1 MNNQNDH
8 DTYIIPPN
16 FVDTGTFFG
25 GMFRAR
31 NVIEAGI
38 LAAVT
43 GLPVFLFLPFSLTA
57 RIIVLCLTTL
67 PLVLFAL
74 IGISGESLSSFL
86 VIFLKY
92 MKNRRIVGG
101 GESQEAMRAATSAKK
116 GRKSSKKKS
125 PVPSENTASTGTSQQ
140 IKIDQN
146 NHKSGRN
153 EKIGGISGWRRR
165 GEEDFPAEF
174 DQVKGYEIRQKLRPS
189 QTQKKQNPMPQSKK
203 HGKTG
208 KKGVKKTDKRRASAK
223 SGKECGSR
231 QQKKDHSTRK
241 PLHTPEPQ
249 ITHLNPVAD
258 YLPISRIENGVIY
271 TKDHRYVKVVE
282 VIPINFLLRSAREQR
297 SIIYSFVSY
306 LKISP
311 VKLQFKVLTRRAD
324 IGRHMET
331 VRREMAQETNGQCR
345 LMQEDYLQFIQ
356 QICSREA
363 VTRRFFLVFEYEPW
377 SNARRTDEEGEA
389 IGSLQ
394 SAVHTASNYLRQC
407 GNEVVLPDNE
417 DEFTIDVLYNLLC
430 RNESATKPL
439 PVRAK
444 EVVAQYLANGREA
457 EIDHIPAGEFIAPT
471 GIDFTHGRYI
481 CIDGLYFA
489 YLLIPSDG
497 YKTHV
502 PAGWLSLMVN
512 AGDGIDLDMFLSR
525 QPKERIIQ
533 KVGQQLRINRSR
545 IKDASDTNTDFD
557 DIDSAIRSGYFLKEG
572 LANNED
578 FYFMNLLVT
587 ITAPNEEDLEW
598 KVSEMKKLLLSQD
611 MRVSTCHFR
620 EEQAFLTA
628 LPLVSVEKGLY
639 ERSKRNLLTGG
650 AASCYPFTSYE
661 MCDDNGILLGVNK
674 YNSSLIIVDIFNSA
688 VYKNANMA
696 ILGTSGAGKTFTMQL
711 MALRM
716 RRKGIPIFIIAP
728 LKGHEFHRACANVGG
743 EFIQVSPASPHCIN
757 VMEIRQ
763 VDRTVNEL
771 LDGPGIQ
778 LSELAEKI
786 QRLHIFFSLLIPDMN
801 HEERQLLDEAL
812 IHTYNKKGITHDNA
826 SLADPQNPER
836 YREMPV
842 LGDLYEILKKSA
854 ATKRLANILNRLV
867 NGSASTFNQQTNVS
881 LDNKYTVLDISSL
894 TGDLLTVGMFVA
906 LDFVWDRAKEDRTE
920 EKTIFIDECWQLL
933 SGAGATG
940 TRLAGDFVL
949 EIFKTIRGYGGSAVC
964 ASQDLN
970 DFFNLDEGRFG
981 KGIIN
986 NSKTKIILNLEDDE
1000 AMRVQSALHLSD
1012 AEVMEVTHFERGN
1025 GLIST
1030 NNNNIM
1036 VEFKASPLE
1045 KDLITTDRR
1054 ELKDIVERMRRQS
1067 EAG

>member
-1 MNNQNDH
+1 MSNKNDH

-16 FVDTGTFFG
+16 FIETGTFFG

-38 LAAVT
+38 LVFAIGA
-43 GLPVFLFLPFSLTA
+43 PVFLFLPFGLTT
-57 RIIVLCLTTL
+57 RIIILCLTAL
-67 PLVLFAL
+67 PVGLVAL
-74 IGISGESLSSFL
+74 IGISGESLSQFL

-92 MKNRRIVGG
+92 LRNRRVVGG
-101 GESQEAMRAATSAKK
+101 DGAQPAEKAAPSKSAGKHLKQRPPKEKK
-116 GRKSSKKKS
+116 PKAPK
-125 PVPSENTASTGTSQQ
+125 
-140 IKIDQN
+140 
-146 NHKSGRN
+146 
-153 EKIGGISGWRRR
+153 RRR
-165 GEEDFPAEF
+165 SGEADFPAEF
-174 DQVKGYEIRQKLRPS
+174 DEVRGYEIREKLRPKKKAKKERPAKANKAKKKAKKRPEKERLPRRPAHIKE
-189 QTQKKQNPMPQSKK
+189 QKP
-203 HGKTG
+203 
-208 KKGVKKTDKRRASAK
+208 A
-223 SGKECGSR
+223 C
-231 QQKKDHSTRK
+231 
-241 PLHTPEPQ
+241 
-249 ITHLNPVAD
+249 LNPVAD
-258 YLPISRIENGVIY
+258 YLPIEKVENGIIY
-271 TKDHRYVKVVE
+271 TKDHRFVKVVE
-282 VIPINFLLRSAREQR
+282 VVPINFMLRSAREQR
-297 SIIYSFVSY
+297 NIIYSFVSY

-311 VKLQFKVLTRRAD
+311 IKLQIKVLTRRAD
-324 IGRHMET
+324 INRHLDT
-331 VRREMAQETNGQCR
+331 VRQEMAHEENEQCR
-345 LMQEDYLQFIQ
+345 LMQEDYLNFVQ
-356 QICSREA
+356 QVGSREA
-363 VTRRFFLVFEYEPW
+363 VTRRFFLIFEYEPW
-377 SNARRTDEEGEA
+377 ANTRRSEQEDEA
-389 IGSLQ
+389 IQSLQ

-407 GNEVVLPDNE
+407 GNEVIAPENE
-417 DEFTIDVLYNLLC
+417 DEFTVDVLYNLLC
-430 RNESATKPL
+430 RNESAVKPL
-439 PVRAK
+439 SVRAQ
-444 EVVAQYLANGREA
+444 EVVAQYMEHGRES
-457 EIDHIPAGEFIAPT
+457 EIDHIPAAEFAAPRS
-471 GIDFTHGRYI
+471 IDFSHGRYI
-481 CIDGLYFA
+481 CMDGLYYA

-497 YKTHV
+497 YKTQV
-502 PAGWLSLMVN
+502 PAGWLSLIVN
-512 AGDGIDLDMFLSR
+512 AGDGIDMDMFLAR

-533 KVGQQLRINRSR
+533 RVGQQLRINRSK

-557 DIDSAIRSGYFLKEG
+557 DIDGAIRSGYFLKEG

-578 FYFMNLLVT
+578 FYYLNLLITV
-587 ITAPNEEDLEW
+587 TAPSVEDLEW

-611 MRVSTCHFR
+611 MNVSACHFR
-620 EEQAFLTA
+620 EEQAFLSA
-628 LPLVSVEKGLY
+628 LPLVSMEKGLY
-639 ERSKRNLLTGG
+639 ERGKRNLLTGG
-650 AASCYPFTSYE
+650 AASCYPFTSFE

-688 VYKNANMA
+688 IYKNANMA

-716 RRKGIPIFIIAP
+716 RRKNIPVFIIAP

-743 EFIQVSPASPHCIN
+743 EFIQISPASPHCIN
-757 VMEIRQ
+757 VMEIRK
-763 VDRTVNEL
+763 VDRSVNEM

-778 LSELAEKI
+778 LSELAAKI
-786 QRLHIFFSLLIPDMN
+786 QQLHIFFSLLIPDMS

-812 IHTYNKKGITHDNA
+812 IRTYNAKGITHDNA
-826 SLADPQNPER
+826 SLEDPANPGC

-842 LGDLYEILKKSA
+842 LGDLYEILKA
-854 ATKRLANILNRLV
+854 APETIRMAHILNRLV
-867 NGSASTFNQQTNVS
+867 NGSASTFNKQTNVR

-906 LDFVWDRAKEDRTE
+906 LDFVWDRAKADRTE
-920 EKTIFIDECWQLL
+920 EKAIFIDECWQLL

-1000 AMRVQSALHLSD
+1000 AERVQETLHLSD
-1012 AEVMEVTHFERGN
+1012 AETMEVTHFERGN

-1054 ELKDIVERMRRQS
+1054 ELREILERKRREQES
-1067 EAG
+1067 A

>member
-1 MNNQNDH
+1 MSNKNDH

-16 FVDTGTFFG
+16 FIETGTFFG

-38 LAAVT
+38 LVFAIGA
-43 GLPVFLFLPFSLTA
+43 PVFLFLPFGLTT
-57 RIIVLCLTTL
+57 RIIILCLTAL
-67 PLVLFAL
+67 PVGLVAL
-74 IGISGESLSSFL
+74 IGISGESLSQFL

-92 MKNRRIVGG
+92 LRNRRVVGG
-101 GESQEAMRAATSAKK
+101 DGEQPEEKTAP
-116 GRKSSKKKS
+116 SK
-125 PVPSENTASTGTSQQ
+125 STGKHLKQRPP
-140 IKIDQN
+140 K
-146 NHKSGRN
+146 
-153 EKIGGISGWRRR
+153 EKKPKAPKRRR
-165 GEEDFPAEF
+165 SGEADFPAEF
-174 DQVKGYEIRQKLRPS
+174 DEVRGYEIREKLRPKKKAKKERPAKANKAKKKAKKRPEKERLPRRPAHIKE
-189 QTQKKQNPMPQSKK
+189 QKL
-203 HGKTG
+203 
-208 KKGVKKTDKRRASAK
+208 A
-223 SGKECGSR
+223 C
-231 QQKKDHSTRK
+231 
-241 PLHTPEPQ
+241 
-249 ITHLNPVAD
+249 LNPVAD
-258 YLPISRIENGVIY
+258 YLPIEKVENGIIY
-271 TKDHRYVKVVE
+271 TKDHRFVKVVE
-282 VIPINFLLRSAREQR
+282 VVPINFMLRSAREQR
-297 SIIYSFVSY
+297 NIIYSFVSY

-311 VKLQFKVLTRRAD
+311 IKLQIKVLTRRAD
-324 IGRHMET
+324 INRHLDT
-331 VRREMAQETNGQCR
+331 VRQEMAHEENEQCR
-345 LMQEDYLQFIQ
+345 LMQEDYLNFVQ
-356 QICSREA
+356 QVGSREA
-363 VTRRFFLVFEYEPW
+363 VTRRFFLIFEYEPW
-377 SNARRTDEEGEA
+377 ANTRRSEQEDEA
-389 IGSLQ
+389 IQSLQ

-407 GNEVVLPDNE
+407 GNEVIVPENE
-417 DEFTIDVLYNLLC
+417 DEFTVDVLYNLLC
-430 RNESATKPL
+430 RNESAVKPL
-439 PVRAK
+439 SVRAQ
-444 EVVAQYLANGREA
+444 EVVAQYMEHGRES
-457 EIDHIPAGEFIAPT
+457 EIDHIPAAEFAAPRS
-471 GIDFTHGRYI
+471 IDFSHGRYI
-481 CIDGLYFA
+481 CMDGLYYA

-497 YKTHV
+497 YKTQV
-502 PAGWLSLMVN
+502 PAGWLSLIVN
-512 AGDGIDLDMFLSR
+512 AGDGIDMDMFLAR

-533 KVGQQLRINRSR
+533 RVGQQLRINRSK

-557 DIDSAIRSGYFLKEG
+557 DIDGAIRSGYFLKEG

-578 FYFMNLLVT
+578 FYYLNLLITV
-587 ITAPNEEDLEW
+587 TAPSVEDLEW

-611 MRVSTCHFR
+611 MNVSACHFR
-620 EEQAFLTA
+620 EEQAFLSA
-628 LPLVSVEKGLY
+628 LPLVSMEKGLY
-639 ERSKRNLLTGG
+639 ERGKRNLLTGG
-650 AASCYPFTSYE
+650 AASCYPFTSFE

-688 VYKNANMA
+688 IYKNANMA

-716 RRKGIPIFIIAP
+716 RRKNIPVFIIAP

-743 EFIQVSPASPHCIN
+743 EFIQISPASPHCIN
-757 VMEIRQ
+757 VMEIRK
-763 VDRTVNEL
+763 VDRSVNEM

-778 LSELAEKI
+778 LSELAAKI
-786 QRLHIFFSLLIPDMN
+786 QQLHIFFSLLIPDMS

-812 IHTYNKKGITHDNA
+812 IRTYNAKGITHDNA
-826 SLADPQNPER
+826 SLEDPANPGC

-842 LGDLYEILKKSA
+842 LGDLYEILKA
-854 ATKRLANILNRLV
+854 APETTRMAHILNRLV
-867 NGSASTFNQQTNVS
+867 NGSASTFNKQTNVR

-906 LDFVWDRAKEDRTE
+906 LDFVWDRAKADRTE
-920 EKTIFIDECWQLL
+920 EKAIFIDECWQLL

-1000 AMRVQSALHLSD
+1000 AERVQETLHLSD
-1012 AEVMEVTHFERGN
+1012 AETMEVTHFERGN

-1054 ELKDIVERMRRQS
+1054 ELREILERKRREQES
-1067 EAG
+1067 A

>member
-1 MNNQNDH
+1 MSNKNDH

-16 FVDTGTFFG
+16 FIETGTFFG

-38 LAAVT
+38 LVFAIGA
-43 GLPVFLFLPFSLTA
+43 PVFLFLPFGLTT
-57 RIIVLCLTTL
+57 RIIILCLTAL
-67 PLVLFAL
+67 PVGLVAL
-74 IGISGESLSSFL
+74 IGISGESLSQFL

-92 MKNRRIVGG
+92 LRNRRVVGG
-101 GESQEAMRAATSAKK
+101 DGAQPAEKAAPSKSAGKHLKQRPPKEKK
-116 GRKSSKKKS
+116 PKAPK
-125 PVPSENTASTGTSQQ
+125 
-140 IKIDQN
+140 
-146 NHKSGRN
+146 
-153 EKIGGISGWRRR
+153 RRR
-165 GEEDFPAEF
+165 SGEADFPAEF
-174 DQVKGYEIRQKLRPS
+174 DEVRGYEIREKLRPKKKAKKERPAKANKAKKKAKKRPEKGRLPKRPAHIKE
-189 QTQKKQNPMPQSKK
+189 QKP
-203 HGKTG
+203 
-208 KKGVKKTDKRRASAK
+208 A
-223 SGKECGSR
+223 C
-231 QQKKDHSTRK
+231 
-241 PLHTPEPQ
+241 
-249 ITHLNPVAD
+249 LNPVAD
-258 YLPISRIENGVIY
+258 YLPIEKVENGIIY
-271 TKDHRYVKVVE
+271 TKDHRFVKVVE
-282 VIPINFLLRSAREQR
+282 VVPINFMLRSAREQR
-297 SIIYSFVSY
+297 NIIYSFVSY

-311 VKLQFKVLTRRAD
+311 VKLQIKVLTRRAD
-324 IGRHMET
+324 INRHLDT
-331 VRREMAQETNGQCR
+331 VRREMAHEENEQCR
-345 LMQEDYLQFIQ
+345 LMQEDYLNFVQ
-356 QICSREA
+356 QVGSREA
-363 VTRRFFLVFEYEPW
+363 VTRRFFLIFEYEPW
-377 SNARRTDEEGEA
+377 ANTRRSEQEDEA
-389 IGSLQ
+389 IQSLQ

-407 GNEVVLPDNE
+407 GNEVIVPENE
-417 DEFTIDVLYNLLC
+417 DEFTVDVLYNLLC
-430 RNESATKPL
+430 RNESAVKPL
-439 PVRAK
+439 SVRAQ
-444 EVVAQYLANGREA
+444 EVVAQYMEQGREN
-457 EIDHIPAGEFIAPT
+457 EIDHIPAAEFAAPRS
-471 GIDFTHGRYI
+471 IDFSHGRYI
-481 CIDGLYFA
+481 CIDGLYYA

-497 YKTHV
+497 YKTQV
-502 PAGWLSLMVN
+502 PAGWLSLIVN
-512 AGDGIDLDMFLSR
+512 AGDGIDMDMFLAR

-533 KVGQQLRINRSR
+533 RVGQQLRINRSK

-557 DIDSAIRSGYFLKEG
+557 DIDGAIRSGYFLKEG

-578 FYFMNLLVT
+578 FYYLNLLITV
-587 ITAPNEEDLEW
+587 TAPSVEDLEW

-611 MRVSTCHFR
+611 MNVSACHFR
-620 EEQAFLTA
+620 EEQAFLSA
-628 LPLVSVEKGLY
+628 LPLVSMEKGLY
-639 ERSKRNLLTGG
+639 ERGKRNLLTGG
-650 AASCYPFTSYE
+650 AASCYPFTSFE

-688 VYKNANMA
+688 IYKNANMA

-716 RRKGIPIFIIAP
+716 RRKNIPVFIIAP

-743 EFIQVSPASPHCIN
+743 EFIQISPASPHCIN
-757 VMEIRQ
+757 VMEIRK
-763 VDRTVNEL
+763 VDRSVNEL

-778 LSELAEKI
+778 LSELAAKI
-786 QRLHIFFSLLIPDMN
+786 QQLHIFFSLLIPDMS

-812 IHTYNKKGITHDNA
+812 IRTYNAKGITHDNA
-826 SLADPQNPER
+826 SLEDPANPGH

-842 LGDLYEILKKSA
+842 LGDLYEILKA
-854 ATKRLANILNRLV
+854 AQETIRMAHILNRLV
-867 NGSASTFNQQTNVS
+867 NGSASTFNKATNVR

-906 LDFVWDRAKEDRTE
+906 LDFVWDRAKADRTE
-920 EKTIFIDECWQLL
+920 EKAIFIDECWQLL

-1000 AMRVQSALHLSD
+1000 AERVQETLHLSD
-1012 AEVMEVTHFERGN
+1012 AETMEVTHFERGN

-1054 ELKDIVERMRRQS
+1054 ELREILERKRREQES
-1067 EAG
+1067 A